1 MVVAAASAMVC
12 QFSSI
17 KRFSAQRSGSSGSPG
32 FLLLFMW
39 FTSLCAP
46 RSCGILGRKGDA
58 EMPETKFRCPYCG
71 VEFIEKSDN
80 TKLRTIDF
88 GRDADELAVTGYIW
102 LNHGIQA
109 RYHCCP
115 ACEGY
120 SVQITGFDNAFSL
133 TYPPYTGIVLPDY
146 IPEPIKTDYL
156 EACAIL
162 DASPRAAAT
171 LARRCLQGMIRDYWR
186 VKAGNL
192 ASEIDLIKDK
202 ISVDEYRV
210 LNGIRRLGNI
220 GAHMEKDVNLIVDI
234 DPGEAQKLV
243 KVLELLLK
251 DQIYKIG
258 RAHV

>member
-1 MVVAAASAMVC
+1 
-12 QFSSI
+12 
-17 KRFSAQRSGSSGSPG
+17 
-32 FLLLFMW
+32 
-39 FTSLCAP
+39 
-46 RSCGILGRKGDA
+46 
-58 EMPETKFRCPYCG
+58 MPETKFRCPYCG
-71 VEFIEKSDN
+71 VEFIEKGDN

-202 ISVDEYRV
+202 ISADEYRV

-220 GAHMEKDVNLIVDI
+220 GAHMEKDVNLIIDI
-234 DPGEAQKLV
+234 NEGAAQQLIN
-243 KVLELLLK
+243 LIELLIKQWYLDRHDADELCK
-251 DQIYKIG
+251 NVTAINQQKQTQ
-258 RAHV
+258 RKN

>member
-1 MVVAAASAMVC
+1 M
-12 QFSSI
+12 
-17 KRFSAQRSGSSGSPG
+17 
-32 FLLLFMW
+32 
-39 FTSLCAP
+39 
-46 RSCGILGRKGDA
+46 
-58 EMPETKFRCPYCG
+58 
-71 VEFIEKSDN
+71 
-80 TKLRTIDF
+80 
-88 GRDADELAVTGYIW
+88 
-102 LNHGIQA
+102 
-109 RYHCCP
+109 
-115 ACEGY
+115 
-120 SVQITGFDNAFSL
+120 

-251 DQIYKIG
+251 DWYIARHDRNELYQEIFEIDQDKQEQ
-258 RAHV
+258 RRSS

>member
-1 MVVAAASAMVC
+1 
-12 QFSSI
+12 
-17 KRFSAQRSGSSGSPG
+17 
-32 FLLLFMW
+32 
-39 FTSLCAP
+39 
-46 RSCGILGRKGDA
+46 
-58 EMPETKFRCPYCG
+58 MPETKFRCPYCG

-80 TKLRTIDF
+80 TKIRTIDY
-88 GRDADELAVTGYIW
+88 GRDADELAITGYTW
-102 LNHGIQA
+102 LDHEIQA

-115 ACEGY
+115 ACERY
-120 SVQITGFDNAFSL
+120 SVRITGFDNAFSL
-133 TYPPYTGIVLPDY
+133 TYPPYTGMVLPDY
-146 IPEPIKTDYL
+146 IPEAIRTDYL
-156 EACAIL
+156 EACSIL
-162 DASPRAAAT
+162 DKSPRAAAT

-251 DQIYKIG
+251 DWYIARHDRNELYQEIFEIDQDKQEQ
-258 RAHV
+258 RRSS